1 MEINKTYIVNIQGNW
16 NVEKYSK
23 ETVERGIAAAAGT
36 IADLINDNLPIGLV
50 AICREKGN
58 NE

>member
-16 NVEKYSK
+16 NVERYSK

-36 IADLINDNLPIGLV
+36 IADLINDNLPEGLIAV
-50 AICREKGN
+50 CKEK
-58 NE
+58 EIE

>member
-16 NVEKYSK
+16 NVENSK
-23 ETVERGIAAAAGT
+23 PETIKKSIEAVAGT

-50 AICREKGN
+50 AVCRERGN
-58 NE
+58 DE

>member
-23 ETVERGIAAAAGT
+23 ETVERGIAAVAET
-36 IADLINDNLPIGLV
+36 IADLINDNLPEGLIAV
-50 AICREKGN
+50 CKEK
-58 NE
+58 EIE